1 MLCLIYV
8 SSATREL
15 MTRDGLADLMRT
27 CRANNEAAGVTGLLL
42 YAGGNIMQV
51 LEGDRDA
58 VETLYDKIGRDPRHK
73 HPTRM
78 IDFGIKERQFA
89 DWSMALCD
97 IGDLPPAEQ
106 ARCRSLMASWGH
118 EADPAGLG
126 DELAILL
133 DAFREVMRV
142 PRRGALGGP
151 GRILRPE
158 LP

>member
-1 MLCLIYV
+1 
-8 SSATREL
+8 
-15 MTRDGLADLMRT
+15 
-27 CRANNEAAGVTGLLL
+27 
-42 YAGGNIMQV
+42 
-51 LEGDRDA
+51 
-58 VETLYDKIGRDPRHK
+58 
-73 HPTRM
+73 M

-106 ARCRSLMASWGH
+106 ARCRSLMASWDH
-118 EADPAGLG
+118 AADPAGLG

-142 PRRGALGGP
+142 PRRGALGGS